1 MVIKA
6 PPTTLTIHEIYQ
18 RIISDND
25 LFIVDVRNQEDF
37 ATWHI
42 ETAQDI
48 DMVNVPYFD
57 FLEDETGSVEQV
69 KTEKEVV
76 VVCAKEGSSAFVA
89 DILHQHGFQA
99 NYLAGGIKEWG
110 NHYVFR
116 TVQETDN
123 WQIYQVDRAARGC
136 LSYVLISNGEAV
148 IIDPLRHTDKYLD
161 FLQQKGATLTYLL
174 DTHAHADHISG
185 APDLAAATG
194 APYYL
199 HPYDGIH
206 PFDILPPKISYKM
219 LADGDEFTVGDLK
232 IRAIHA
238 PGHTLGQ
245 VAFLV
250 TAASGEQFFFSGDT
264 IFLDSFG
271 RPDLGGQGEKWAPIV
286 YDTLFNII
294 KEAVSDEALLLPG
307 HYAKASEANLNGLFA
322 QTMKQMWQSNGAL
335 QYTERDEFIS
345 FVLSNLPTM
354 PEQYIEIKRV
364 NAGLVEP
371 DEEAMSELELG
382 KNICA
387 LSDAYDKK

>member
-1 MVIKA
+1 M
-6 PPTTLTIHEIYQ
+6 P
-18 RIISDND
+18 
-25 LFIVDVRNQEDF
+25 
-37 ATWHI
+37 
-42 ETAQDI
+42 
-48 DMVNVPYFD
+48 
-57 FLEDETGSVEQV
+57 G
-69 KTEKEVV
+69 
-76 VVCAKEGSSAFVA
+76 SAF
-89 DILHQHGFQA
+89 LS
-99 NYLAGGIKEWG
+99 
-110 NHYVFR
+110 
-116 TVQETDN
+116 
-123 WQIYQVDRAARGC
+123 AA
-136 LSYVLISNGEAV
+136 VEAV

-271 RPDLGGQGEKWAPIV
+271 RPDLGGQ
-286 YDTLFNII
+286 
-294 KEAVSDEALLLPG
+294 
-307 HYAKASEANLNGLFA
+307 
-322 QTMKQMWQSNGAL
+322 
-335 QYTERDEFIS
+335 R
-345 FVLSNLPTM
+345 
-354 PEQYIEIKRV
+354 
-364 NAGLVEP
+364 
-371 DEEAMSELELG
+371 
-382 KNICA
+382 
-387 LSDAYDKK
+387 